1 MTVPNILDRGLD
13 QAYGGALFGSLL
25 GAVAVS
31 YIAWRW
37 FAHLTPAPARR
48 PVHELS

>member
-1 MTVPNILDRGLD
+1 MTVPGILERGLN

-25 GAVAVS
+25 GVAVVS

-37 FAHLTPAPARR
+37 FVHLTPAVAVAKR
-48 PVHELS
+48 